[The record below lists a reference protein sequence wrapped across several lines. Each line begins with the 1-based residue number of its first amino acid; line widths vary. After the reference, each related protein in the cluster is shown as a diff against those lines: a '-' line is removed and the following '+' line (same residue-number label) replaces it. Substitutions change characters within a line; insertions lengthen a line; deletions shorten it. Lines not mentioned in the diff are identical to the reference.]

1 MATSISSPHT
11 IIGNLTDAPELRF
24 TQSGIPVANFT
35 IAGTPRVYDKQTG
48 QWADGET
55 SFFRCTAWRTLA
67 ENIAAS
73 VQKGHRVVANG
84 EFKQRNF
91 EDREG
96 NKRSTVELEVED
108 IGPSLKY
115 GTTQFTRT
123 QAPQNN
129 PAQATG
135 GAADAWSVQPQQGQ
149 NFPRQGQAAPAQND
163 EPWST
168 PGPATPQ
175 PQQAQA
181 PQGEGGMFPAP
192 QQGQPAGVAAFSDDT
207 PF

>member
-48 QWADGET
+48 QWTDGET

-73 VQKGHRVVANG
+73 VHKGHRVVANG

-96 NKRSTVELEVED
+96 NKRSTVEFEVDD

-115 GTTQFTRT
+115 GTTQFTRA

-129 PAQATG
+129 
-135 GAADAWSVQPQQGQ
+135 
-149 NFPRQGQAAPAQND
+149 PAQND

-168 PGPATPQ
+168 PGPATQQ

-181 PQGEGGMFPAP
+181 PQGDGGMFPAP